1 MAELRQEGE
10 ELVLHL
16 SAFEKA
22 EALHG
27 DLRVPMAQVV
37 GLSVVEDIVDQVQ
50 GLKLP
55 GSRVPGWF
63 AVGTF
68 VQRGQRTFAVV
79 HHDTP
84 RGIRVRLR
92 DAPYDQLLVGSA
104 DPEAVVAQLGGQV
117 S

>member
-22 EALHG
+22 EAVHG

-55 GSRVPGWF
+55 GSRSRAGSPSAPSCNGASGPSPWSTTTPPGDPGPPPGCALRPAPGW
-63 AVGTF
+63 
-68 VQRGQRTFAVV
+68 QRR
-79 HHDTP
+79 P
-84 RGIRVRLR
+84 
-92 DAPYDQLLVGSA
+92 
-104 DPEAVVAQLGGQV
+104 
-117 S
+117 